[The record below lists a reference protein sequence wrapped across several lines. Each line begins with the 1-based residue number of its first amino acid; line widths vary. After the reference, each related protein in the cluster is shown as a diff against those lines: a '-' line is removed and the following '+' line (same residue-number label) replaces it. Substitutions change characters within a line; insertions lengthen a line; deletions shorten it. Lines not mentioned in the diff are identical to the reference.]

1 MDPSELVPLAGRLL
15 SCPVAPFEEAGV
27 RAVVETVCAEHGL
40 DCRRDRYGNV
50 LVQLGDAAA
59 GRPLVLAAHMDH
71 PGFEVMRVL
80 GPRRW
85 VVQFNGGVP
94 ESYFR
99 PGLRLRLWPGDIP
112 AKLGRRIG
120 EGKWFEAHA
129 LGSRRRGKDSAHKT
143 APRFGVWEVADFAV
157 RRGRIY
163 GRACDDLVGVACVLA
178 TLIELKRASSRTFV
192 IGVLSR
198 AEEVGF
204 QGALAVAAERVIP
217 KDSLVISLET
227 SRELP
232 PAKMGKGVILRV
244 GDRASVFDAAAM
256 RFLGEVASGLASGTE
271 GRFQF
276 QRALM
281 PGGTCE
287 ATAYQSYGYQTGAVC
302 VALGNYHNC
311 HPSGTIAAEYVDVN
325 DACGMVDLLVAA
337 ARETPAFARHVG
349 RLPAQLDGLLRKSRR
364 RLRDRSE

>member
-1 MDPSELVPLAGRLL
+1 MDPAELVALAGRLL
-15 SCPVAPFEEAGV
+15 SCPVAPFYEAGV
-27 RAVVETVCAEHGL
+27 RAVVETVCSEHGL

-50 LVQLGDAAA
+50 LVHLGDPSV

-71 PGFEVMRVL
+71 PGFEVVRAL
-80 GPRRW
+80 GPKGW

-94 ESYFR
+94 DAYFR
-99 PGLRLRLWPGDIP
+99 PGLPLRLWPGDIRVR
-112 AKLGRRIG
+112 LGRPVG
-120 EGKWFEAHA
+120 AGKWFEAHA
-129 LGSRRRGKDSAHKT
+129 ISRRRKDSEPSHKA
-143 APRFGVWEVADFAV
+143 APRFGVWDVEEFAV
-157 RRGRIY
+157 RRGRIH

-178 TLIELKRASSRTFV
+178 TLIELKRSARRTFV

-217 KDSLVISLET
+217 KDSLIISLET

-244 GDRASVFDAAAM
+244 GDRTSVFDAAAM
-256 RFLGEVASGLASGTE
+256 RFLGEVASGLASATD
-271 GRFQF
+271 GRFHC

-287 ATAYQSYGYQTGAVC
+287 ATAYQGYGYQTGALC

-311 HPSGTIAAEYVDVN
+311 HPNGSIAAEYVDAG
-325 DACGMVDLLVAA
+325 DACSMVELLVAA
-337 ARETPAFARHVG
+337 AREIPAFARHVG

-364 RLRDRSE
+364 RLKDRSE